1 MSDSQWVP
9 FSKRGDAVATAEFL
23 EFIPGLDGRR
33 KTLVVKWLIKRGGV
47 VGYPYDRTTCGLME
61 RFIDA
66 AAPDLDATRAINKTT
81 TEWAEFFAGMGE
93 QSLIDF
99 FDYALHEI
107 EVGSVCRGYAREIE
121 KSLQNAHSI
130 YGVGE
135 RDGRYCVIERVDPT
149 VQAVV
154 KDAVD
159 ESGSAGQSLGKA
171 WGQAYAVHPDPT
183 GAYGNAV
190 RAVETLLCP
199 MVEPD
204 APKPT
209 LGTSIR
215 VLRDQHSSPKS
226 TWTFK
231 IDSKLDPEQ
240 PVRDVV
246 SMMTILWNG
255 QMDRHGGDETKTRP
269 VTLEEAR
276 AAVLLAATLV
286 GWLKADYLVKIK

>member
-1 MSDSQWVP
+1 
-9 FSKRGDAVATAEFL
+9 
-23 EFIPGLDGRR
+23 
-33 KTLVVKWLIKRGGV
+33 
-47 VGYPYDRTTCGLME
+47 ME

-66 AAPDLDATRAINKTT
+66 AAPNLNATQAIRKTT
-81 TEWAEFFAGMGE
+81 DEWRSFFTGMGE
-93 QSLIDF
+93 QSLLDF

-107 EVGSVCRGYAREIE
+107 TLGSAFRGHAEEID

-135 RDGRYCVIERVDPT
+135 QGGRYCVIERVDPT
-149 VQAVV
+149 VQAAV
-154 KDAVD
+154 KEAVD
-159 ESGSAGQSLGKA
+159 ESGTAGQYLGKA

-199 MVEPD
+199 MLEPD
-204 APKPT
+204 ASKPT
-209 LGTSIR
+209 LGTSNR
-215 VLRDQHSSPKS
+215 VLRDQHGSPKS
-226 TWTFK
+226 RWTFK
-231 IDSKLDPEQ
+231 IDSKIDPEQ

-246 SMMTILWNG
+246 SMITMLWNG

-286 GWLKADYLVKIK
+286 GWLSAGYLVKTK